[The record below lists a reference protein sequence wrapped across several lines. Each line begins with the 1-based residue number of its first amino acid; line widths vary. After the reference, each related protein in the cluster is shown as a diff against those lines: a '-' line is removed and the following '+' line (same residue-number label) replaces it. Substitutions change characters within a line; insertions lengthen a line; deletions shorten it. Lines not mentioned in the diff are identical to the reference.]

1 MVGTHFIHAIINSY
15 NMQENFGIRKTEEFS
30 KYKAILFTHQL
41 FLFLECNISPNWLTI
56 AHSPM
61 FKFSH
66 I

>member
-1 MVGTHFIHAIINSY
+1 
-15 NMQENFGIRKTEEFS
+15 MQENFGIQKTEEFS

-41 FLFLECNISPNWLTI
+41 FLFVECNIFTPNWLTI

>member
-1 MVGTHFIHAIINSY
+1 
-15 NMQENFGIRKTEEFS
+15 MQENFGIRKTEEFS

-41 FLFLECNISPNWLTI
+41 FLFLECNIFTPNWLTI